1 MYSESGA
8 GARTAGGTDF
18 ENPDEGQVDD
28 APQAAPPVMQEED
41 SPSGRPIGIGETM
54 RRVFHKQIMAVHM
67 DDASPTVLFVKIG
80 VRKDL
85 SVTYHRT
92 NLARETDSNFAV
104 FKIDVKNAFN
114 AASQR
119 EVIEALG
126 RREKF
131 KCMPNFTV
139 RLSMVLDGN
148 IWYDE
153 IGELVTSEEGLTQG
167 DSLSMF
173 YFAILMQDPLEELD
187 AALTA
192 HGGGANAGADFRVW
206 GRTAM
211 PGIGLGTKRALK
223 IDILVAR

>member
-1 MYSESGA
+1 MRGGGSICEHMYSESGA

-92 NLARETDSNFAV
+92 NLARERLQLRSFQDRCEERFQCSV
-104 FKIDVKNAFN
+104 
-114 AASQR
+114 AAGGHRGTWEAGEVQVHAELHR
-119 EVIEALG
+119 EDDE
-126 RREKF
+126 RESVYPW
-131 KCMPNFTV
+131 C
-139 RLSMVLDGN
+139 
-148 IWYDE
+148 
-153 IGELVTSEEGLTQG
+153 
-167 DSLSMF
+167 
-173 YFAILMQDPLEELD
+173 
-187 AALTA
+187 
-192 HGGGANAGADFRVW
+192 
-206 GRTAM
+206 
-211 PGIGLGTKRALK
+211 
-223 IDILVAR
+223 